1 MLKYNKKYTK
11 ALRFMRDL
19 YDLIR
24 YLQNGTRLHIGVF
37 FFGSFGNEKCRLP
50 HAHTIHSSPVCT
62 ELKKDSGGF
71 RRCFRCRNMA
81 LRKALESKR
90 PFGGLCTGGVFEY
103 THPVLVD
110 GEVAA
115 VIFIGNILA
124 GEGGNARLLSRLG
137 ARQSLLSTMEDRL
150 TAADAAAMAE
160 ILDSYI
166 RLLLKEGADA
176 LGEKKY
182 SLIDNV
188 KSYIRESTEFDLG
201 MEHIAAV
208 FHYNKSYLGR
218 IFKEETGMSIARYLQ
233 NVRIARAKEM
243 LLQTRLPVIEIAAR
257 CGFSD
262 VAYFIRVFK
271 VAERMTPTEFRRGKN
286 RPED

>member
-1 MLKYNKKYTK
+1 
-11 ALRFMRDL
+11 MRGL

-24 YLQNGTRLHIGVF
+24 YLQNGTKLHIGVS
-37 FFGSFGNEKCRLP
+37 FFGSFGNENCRLP

-62 ELKKDSGGF
+62 ELKRESAGF

-81 LRKALESKR
+81 IRKAIESKR
-90 PFGGLCTGGVFEY
+90 PFGGLCAGGVYEY
-103 THPVLVD
+103 THPVVV
-110 GEVAA
+110 GEEVAA
-115 VIFIGNILA
+115 LIFIGNILA
-124 GEGGNARLLSRLG
+124 GEEENARLLSRLG
-137 ARQSLLSTMEDRL
+137 ERRDLMQTMENRL
-150 TAADAAAMAE
+150 TDADAAAMAE

-176 LGEKKY
+176 LGEKKN

-201 MEHIAAV
+201 TAHIAAV

-218 IFKEETGMSIARYLQ
+218 LFKQETGMSIASYLHS
-233 NVRIARAKEM
+233 VRLERAKEL
-243 LLQTRLPVIEIAAR
+243 LLQSRLPIIEIAAR

-262 VAYFIRVFK
+262 VAYFNRVFRA
-271 VAERMTPTEFRRGKN
+271 AERMTPTEFRHGKK

>member
-1 MLKYNKKYTK
+1 
-11 ALRFMRDL
+11 MRDL

-124 GEGGNARLLSRLG
+124 GEGENARLLSRLG
-137 ARQSLLSTMEDRL
+137 ERRDLMRTMEDRL

-208 FHYNKSYLGR
+208 FHYNKS
-218 IFKEETGMSIARYLQ
+218 F
-233 NVRIARAKEM
+233 
-243 LLQTRLPVIEIAAR
+243 
-257 CGFSD
+257 
-262 VAYFIRVFK
+262 
-271 VAERMTPTEFRRGKN
+271 
-286 RPED
+286 

>member
-1 MLKYNKKYTK
+1 
-11 ALRFMRDL
+11 MRDL

-24 YLQNGTRLHIGVF
+24 YLQNGTKLHIGVS

-50 HAHTIHSSPVCT
+50 PAHTIQSSPVCA
-62 ELKKDSGGF
+62 ELKQDSGGF

-124 GEGGNARLLSRLG
+124 EGENARLTKRLG
-137 ARQSLLSTMEDRL
+137 ERRDLMQTMEDRL
-150 TAADAAAMAE
+150 TEADAAAMAE

-176 LGEKKY
+176 LGEKKN

-201 MEHIAAV
+201 TAHIAAV

-233 NVRIARAKEM
+233 NVRVARAKE
-243 LLQTRLPVIEIAAR
+243 LLLSALDGENGEPDPILKYRLLCDLEQVCKAL
-257 CGFSD
+257 SD
-262 VAYFIRVFK
+262 YETAYNASIQK
-271 VAERMTPTEFRRGKN
+271 GELYAELMR
-286 RPED
+286 

>member
-1 MLKYNKKYTK
+1 
-11 ALRFMRDL
+11 MRDL

-24 YLQNGTRLHIGVF
+24 YLQNGTRLHIGVS

-50 HAHTIHSSPVCT
+50 HAHTIHSSPVCA
-62 ELKKDSGGF
+62 ELKQDSGGF

-103 THPVLVD
+103 THPVLVG

-115 VIFIGNILA
+115 VIFIGNILV
-124 GEGGNARLLSRLG
+124 GEGENARLMKRLG
-137 ARQSLLSTMEDRL
+137 ARRELLATMEDRL

-166 RLLLKEGADA
+166 RLLLKEGEDA
-176 LGEKKY
+176 LSEKKN
-182 SLIDNV
+182 SLIGNV
-188 KSYIRESTEFDLG
+188 KSYICESLEFDLG
-201 MEHIAAV
+201 TAHIASV

-218 IFKEETGMSIARYLQ
+218 LFKQETGMSIASYLHS
-233 NVRIARAKEM
+233 VRLERAKA
-243 LLQTRLPVIEIAAR
+243 LLLHTRLPVIEIAAR
-257 CGFSD
+257 CGFSE
-262 VAYFIRVFK
+262 VAYFNRVFK
-271 VAERMTPTEFRRGKN
+271 AAEKMTPTEFRQGKN

>member
-1 MLKYNKKYTK
+1 MTG
-11 ALRFMRDL
+11 L

-24 YLQNGTRLHIGVF
+24 YLQNGTNLHIGVL
-37 FFGSFGNEKCRLP
+37 FFGCFGNERCRLP
-50 HAHTIHSSPVCT
+50 HAHTIHSSPICT
-62 ELKKDSGGF
+62 ELKKDNGGF

-81 LRKALESKR
+81 LRRALESKL

-115 VIFIGNILA
+115 VIFVGNILVPK
-124 GEGGNARLLSRLG
+124 EGNARLLSRLG
-137 ARQSLLSTMEDRL
+137 EDRRDLLSTMEQSLGER
-150 TAADAAAMAE
+150 DAIAIAE
-160 ILDSYI
+160 ILDANI
-166 RLLLKEGADA
+166 RRLLREGAAA
-176 LGEKKY
+176 LGEKKN

-201 MEHIAAV
+201 TAHIAAV

-233 NVRIARAKEM
+233 NVRIARAKEL

-262 VAYFIRVFK
+262 VAYFNRVFK
-271 VAERMTPTEFRRGKN
+271 TAEKMTPTDYRHGKN
-286 RPED
+286 RPDD

>member
-1 MLKYNKKYTK
+1 ML
-11 ALRFMRDL
+11 MRDL

-24 YLQNGTRLHIGVF
+24 YLQNGTHLHIGVS

-50 HAHTIHSSPVCT
+50 HAHTIHSSPVCS
-62 ELKKDSGGF
+62 ELKQDNGGF

-81 LRKALESKR
+81 LRKALETKL

-115 VIFIGNILA
+115 VIFIGNILVG
-124 GEGGNARLLSRLG
+124 GEKNERLLSRLG
-137 ARQSLLSTMEDRL
+137 ERQSLLSTMEDRL
-150 TAADAAAMAE
+150 AEEDAAAMAE
-160 ILDSYI
+160 ILDAYI

-176 LGEKKY
+176 LSVKKN
-182 SLIDNV
+182 SLIGNV
-188 KSYIRESTEFDLG
+188 KSYIRESLEFDLG
-201 MEHIAAV
+201 TAHIAAV

-233 NVRIARAKEM
+233 NVRLARAKEM

-262 VAYFIRVFK
+262 VAYFNRVFK
-271 VAERMTPTEFRRGKN
+271 DAERMTPTEFRRGKN

>member
-1 MLKYNKKYTK
+1 
-11 ALRFMRDL
+11 MRDL

-24 YLQNGTRLHIGVF
+24 YLQNGTKLHIGVS

-50 HAHTIHSSPVCT
+50 HAHTIHSSPVCA
-62 ELKKDSGGF
+62 ELKQDSGGF

-124 GEGGNARLLSRLG
+124 EGENARLTKRLG
-137 ARQSLLSTMEDRL
+137 ERRDLMQTMEDRL
-150 TAADAAAMAE
+150 TEADAAAMAE

-176 LGEKKY
+176 LGEKKN

-201 MEHIAAV
+201 TAHIAAV

-233 NVRIARAKEM
+233 NVRVARAKEL
-243 LLQTRLPVIEIAAR
+243 LLQTRLSVIEIAAR

-262 VAYFIRVFK
+262 VAYFNRVFRA
-271 VAERMTPTEFRRGKN
+271 AECMTPTEFRHGKK

>member
-1 MLKYNKKYTK
+1 
-11 ALRFMRDL
+11 MRDL

-24 YLQNGTRLHIGVF
+24 YLQNGTRLHIGVS

-50 HAHTIHSSPVCT
+50 HAHTIHSSPVCA
-62 ELKKDSGGF
+62 ELKQDSGGF

-103 THPVLVD
+103 THPVLVG

-115 VIFIGNILA
+115 VIFIGNILV
-124 GEGGNARLLSRLG
+124 GEGENERLMKRLG
-137 ARQSLLSTMEDRL
+137 ARRELLATMEDRL

-166 RLLLKEGADA
+166 RLLLKEGEDA
-176 LGEKKY
+176 LSEKKN
-182 SLIDNV
+182 SLIGNV
-188 KSYIRESTEFDLG
+188 KSYICESLEFDLG
-201 MEHIAAV
+201 TAHIASV

-218 IFKEETGMSIARYLQ
+218 LFKQETGMSIASYLHS
-233 NVRIARAKEM
+233 VRLERAKA
-243 LLQTRLPVIEIAAR
+243 LLLHTRLPVIEIAAR
-257 CGFSD
+257 CGFSE
-262 VAYFIRVFK
+262 VAYFNRVFK
-271 VAERMTPTEFRRGKN
+271 AAEKMTPTEFRQGKN

>member
-1 MLKYNKKYTK
+1 M
-11 ALRFMRDL
+11 FMRDL

-24 YLQNGTRLHIGVF
+24 YLQNGTRLHIGVS

-50 HAHTIHSSPVCT
+50 HAHTIHSSPVCA
-62 ELKKDSGGF
+62 ELKQDSGGF

-103 THPVLVD
+103 THPVLVG

-115 VIFIGNILA
+115 VIFIGNILV
-124 GEGGNARLLSRLG
+124 GEGENARLMKRLG
-137 ARQSLLSTMEDRL
+137 ARRELLATMEDRL

-166 RLLLKEGADA
+166 RLLLKEGEDA
-176 LGEKKY
+176 LSEKKN
-182 SLIDNV
+182 SLIGNV
-188 KSYIRESTEFDLG
+188 KSYICESLEFDLG
-201 MEHIAAV
+201 TAHIASV

-218 IFKEETGMSIARYLQ
+218 LFKQETGMSIASYLHS
-233 NVRIARAKEM
+233 VRLERAKA
-243 LLQTRLPVIEIAAR
+243 LLLHTRLPVIEIAAR
-257 CGFSD
+257 CGFSE
-262 VAYFIRVFK
+262 VAYFNRVFK
-271 VAERMTPTEFRRGKN
+271 AAEKMTPTEFRQGKN

>member
-1 MLKYNKKYTK
+1 
-11 ALRFMRDL
+11 MRDL

-24 YLQNGTRLHIGVF
+24 YLQNGTRLHIGVS

-50 HAHTIHSSPVCT
+50 HAHTIHSSPVCA
-62 ELKKDSGGF
+62 ELKQDSGGF

-103 THPVLVD
+103 THPVLVG

-115 VIFIGNILA
+115 VIFIGNILV
-124 GEGGNARLLSRLG
+124 GEGENERLMKRLG
-137 ARQSLLSTMEDRL
+137 ERRELLATMEDRL

-166 RLLLKEGADA
+166 RLLLKEGEDA
-176 LGEKKY
+176 LSEKKN
-182 SLIDNV
+182 SLIGNV
-188 KSYIRESTEFDLG
+188 KSYICESLEFDLG
-201 MEHIAAV
+201 TAHIASV

-218 IFKEETGMSIARYLQ
+218 LFKQETGMSIASYLHS
-233 NVRIARAKEM
+233 VRLERAKA
-243 LLQTRLPVIEIAAR
+243 LLLHTRLPVIEIAAR
-257 CGFSD
+257 CGFSE
-262 VAYFIRVFK
+262 VAYFNRVFK
-271 VAERMTPTEFRRGKN
+271 AAEKMTPTEFRQGKN